1 MNKVIRGKR
10 YDTDTATCVYTHC
23 NSYYSNDFNYIEE
36 ILYRKRTGEYFMYI
50 YGGANTKYAVS
61 IGVNEWSGG
70 EYIKPISIDKAKEWL
85 EENADADT
93 YEKEFGTVEESGYS
107 TFNLS
112 LPESLKAKVKNQAV
126 KERKNM
132 NEIIIDALNSYLD

>member
-10 YDTDTATCVYTHC
+10 YDTDTATLVYTW
-23 NSYYSNDFNYIEE
+23 SNNYQYLDFNYIEKS
-36 ILYRKRTGEYFMYI
+36 LYRKRTGEYFLYVW
-50 YGGANTKYAVS
+50 GGANTTYAKRVGS
-61 IGVNEWSGG
+61 NSWSGG

-107 TFNLS
+107 TINLS
-112 LPESLKAKVKNQAV
+112 LPESLKSKVKNQAV